1 MAGCE
6 RLDCDGELGNVEGT
20 EHWLIDDDTARQLEK
35 PGELRARRQ
44 AGGEQ
49 TAMLFIYSR
58 SFIYTQSSL
67 FVRKIMGQ
75 LYLMRQCLKLT

>member
-49 TAMLFIYSR
+49 TAMLCIYSHP
-58 SFIYTQSSL
+58 FIYTHSYICEKAYRATLSNET
-67 FVRKIMGQ
+67 MS
-75 LYLMRQCLKLT
+75 